1 MKRHPLRTFGAVL
14 LVAGFISLSAASPT
28 SAATTSGTTGLDFWW
43 DKYGVDAAH
52 SEGITGR
59 GVKVAVLEEQIN
71 PSLPVFEGQNLR
83 ISDKPVCKDH
93 PSMTST
99 NPDKGTRHGTTMT
112 ALLIGNGTGSGGVR
126 GIAPDAEVTFYGYG
140 PDDRPCYPD
149 SATETDMT
157 AWGYGVKLA
166 VDDGAKIVYTAVGM
180 ERREADAPAI
190 AYAIARGVA
199 LVSATANPSA
209 ADLLGA
215 PITDGGDS
223 LNGVVAVSAIGP
235 DGALQT
241 SADGSPWIIPQTTVV
256 AGGDRF
262 PEIGTES
269 GWDGSATATGSSNA
283 SPIVA
288 GMLALAAQKFPES
301 TGNQL
306 IQAMLATTNGERHE
320 PSRTEDGFGYGA
332 AWLPTLLA
340 VDPTTFPDETPLMN
354 KSAGFPTAD
363 QIAAART
370 NGYVAPDRGRS
381 FDQYADDSPTSGFD
395 FSSLV
400 MWAVI
405 GIVALVLIAAVITVL
420 IIVTQRRRARKGT
433 SP

>member
-1 MKRHPLRTFGAVL
+1 VRQHPLRTLGAVL
-14 LVAGFISLSAASPT
+14 LVAAFASLSGASPA
-28 SAATTSGTTGLDFWW
+28 SASTASGTSSLDFWW

-52 SEGITGR
+52 SQGITGR

-71 PSLPVFEGQNLR
+71 PTLPVFEGRNLR
-83 ISDKPVCKDH
+83 ISDKAVCKDH

-99 NPDKGTRHGTTMT
+99 STDKGTRHGTTMT
-112 ALLIGNGTGSGGVR
+112 ALLIGNGTGAGGIR

-140 PDDRPCYPD
+140 PDDRSCYPD
-149 SATETDMT
+149 IATDADMT

-166 VDDGAKIVYTAVGM
+166 VDDGAKIIYTAIGM

-209 ADLLGA
+209 ADALGA
-215 PITDGGDS
+215 PITDGA
-223 LNGVVAVSAIGP
+223 VVAVSAIGS

-241 SADGSPWIIPQTTVV
+241 SEDGSPWVIPHTTVV
-256 AGGDRF
+256 AGGNRF

-269 GWDGSATATGSSNA
+269 GWDQSTTATGSSNA
-283 SPIVA
+283 SPVVA
-288 GMLALAAQKFPES
+288 GMLALAAQKYPGS

-306 IQAMLATTNGERHE
+306 VQAMLATTNGERHE

-332 AWLPTLLA
+332 AWLPTLLS

-354 KSAGFPTAD
+354 KSAGFPTAG
-363 QIAAART
+363 QIAAAKT
-370 NGYVAPDRGRS
+370 DGFVATEQGRS
-381 FDQYADDSPTSGFD
+381 FDQYADDSAPNSFD
-395 FSSLV
+395 PSTLL
-400 MWAVI
+400 MWAVV
-405 GIVALVLIAAVITVL
+405 GIVALILVAVIITVV
-420 IIVTQRRRARKGT
+420 IIVAQRSKARKGT